1 MKLNLWLYKCEN
13 RIKRFAIE
21 RLMPAISVVML
32 MLFVVDVFLSM
43 QTDGEAMSLNN
54 LLMFSRDAIFK
65 GQVWR
70 IISFIFVYPMSTN
83 IFFTLIAIYFYFWV
97 GTAVENYW
105 GKARFNLYY
114 LFGII
119 GTIIAG
125 LIVGYVDNTYLNLSI
140 FLAFAAMFPE
150 ERVLLFFII
159 PVKVKW
165 IGIFEGVLLLLMFIL
180 GNWATKAAI
189 IAAIANFLLFFGYDL
204 INRLKFAY
212 KDWKWRRDNRN
223 NYR

>member
-1 MKLNLWLYKCEN
+1 M
-13 RIKRFAIE
+13 
-21 RLMPAISVVML
+21 
-32 MLFVVDVFLSM
+32 
-43 QTDGEAMSLNN
+43 
-54 LLMFSRDAIFK
+54 
-65 GQVWR
+65 
-70 IISFIFVYPMSTN
+70 
-83 IFFTLIAIYFYFWV
+83 

-140 FLAFAAMFPE
+140 FLAFSAMFPE

>member
-1 MKLNLWLYKCEN
+1 
-13 RIKRFAIE
+13 
-21 RLMPAISVVML
+21 MPAISVVML
-32 MLFVVDVFLSM
+32 ILFLVDIFLSM
-43 QTDGEAMSLNN
+43 QTNGEAVSLNSFLVFN
-54 LLMFSRDAIFK
+54 RDAIFR

-70 IISFIFVYPMSTN
+70 VISFIFVYPLSTN
-83 IFFTLIAIYFYFWV
+83 IFFTLLALYFYLWV

-125 LIVGYVDNTYLNLSI
+125 FIVGYVDNTYLNLSI

-165 IGIFEGVLLLLMFIL
+165 IGIVEGAFLLLFFIF
-180 GNWATKAAI
+180 GDWATKAAI
-189 IAAIANFLLFFGYDL
+189 LAAIANFLLFFGYDL

-212 KDWKWRRDNRN
+212 RDWKWRHDNRN

>member
-1 MKLNLWLYKCEN
+1 
-13 RIKRFAIE
+13 
-21 RLMPAISVVML
+21 MPAISVVML
-32 MLFVVDVFLSM
+32 ILFLVDIFLSM
-43 QTDGEAMSLNN
+43 QTNGEAVSLNSFLVFN
-54 LLMFSRDAIFK
+54 RDAIFR

-70 IISFIFVYPMSTN
+70 VISFIFVYPLSTN
-83 IFFTLIAIYFYFWV
+83 IFFTLLALYFYFWV

-125 LIVGYVDNTYLNLSI
+125 FIVGYVDNTYLNLSI

-165 IGIFEGVLLLLMFIL
+165 IGIVEGAFLLLFFIF
-180 GNWATKAAI
+180 GDWATKAAI
-189 IAAIANFLLFFGYDL
+189 LAAIANFLLFFGYDL

-212 KDWKWRRDNRN
+212 RDRKWRHDNRN

>member
-1 MKLNLWLYKCEN
+1 
-13 RIKRFAIE
+13 
-21 RLMPAISVVML
+21 MPAISVVML
-32 MLFVVDVFLSM
+32 ILFLVDIFLSM
-43 QTDGEAMSLNN
+43 QTNGEAVSLNSFLVFN
-54 LLMFSRDAIFK
+54 RDAIFR

-70 IISFIFVYPMSTN
+70 VISFIFVYPLSTN
-83 IFFTLIAIYFYFWV
+83 IFFTLLALYFYFWV

-125 LIVGYVDNTYLNLSI
+125 FIVGYVDNTYLNLSI

-165 IGIFEGVLLLLMFIL
+165 IGIVEGAFLLLFFIF
-180 GNWATKAAI
+180 GDWATKAAI
-189 IAAIANFLLFFGYDL
+189 LAAIANFLLFFGYDL

-212 KDWKWRRDNRN
+212 RDWKWRHDNRN